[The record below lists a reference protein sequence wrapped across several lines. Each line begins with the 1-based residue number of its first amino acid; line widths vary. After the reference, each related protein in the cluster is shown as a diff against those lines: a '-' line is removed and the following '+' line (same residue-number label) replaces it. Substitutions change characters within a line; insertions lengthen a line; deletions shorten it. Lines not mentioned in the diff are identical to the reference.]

1 MKAAALKRR
10 RRVVREDG
18 PDPIDLFVGS
28 RVRERRLQ
36 GGLSQLALAERLGVS
51 FQQVQ
56 KYETARNRIS
66 ASTLFRL
73 SHVLCVP
80 PGYFFQGCAAPEAT
94 NRKKPRKASRNPK
107 VQASQTGLTSVSD
120 ESER

>member
-10 RRVVREDG
+10 RRVVLEDG
-18 PDPIDLFVGS
+18 PDPIDKYVGK

-36 GGLSQLALAERLGVS
+36 AGLSQLALADRLGVA

-56 KYETARNRIS
+56 KYETAANRVS

-73 SHVLCVP
+73 SHVLGVEP
-80 PGYFFQGCAAPEAT
+80 NDFFAGYAGPIAFRANKG
-94 NRKKPRKASRNPK
+94 KLPR
-107 VQASQTGLTSVSD
+107 
-120 ESER
+120 

>member
-1 MKAAALKRR
+1 MKHATLKRR

-18 PDPIDLFVGS
+18 PDPIDLFVGG

-36 GGLSQLALAERLGVS
+36 AGLSQQALAELLGVS

-73 SHVLCVP
+73 SHVLGVP
-80 PGYFFQGCAAPEAT
+80 PGYFFEGCAAPET
-94 NRKKPRKASRNPK
+94 TKRKGARKARRNPK
-107 VQASQTGLTSVSD
+107 VQASQTGLTSVRD

>member
-1 MKAAALKRR
+1 MKAAAFKRR
-10 RRVVREDG
+10 RRVVLEDG
-18 PDPIDLFVGS
+18 PDPIDKYVGK

-36 GGLSQLALAERLGVS
+36 AGLSQLALAELLGVG

-73 SHVLCVP
+73 GQALGVP
-80 PGYFFQGCAAPEAT
+80 PGHFFEGYVAPGSSEAVKRT
-94 NRKKPRKASRNPK
+94 KRRQAVMRPNPSR
-107 VQASQTGLTSVSD
+107 
-120 ESER
+120 

>member
-10 RRVVREDG
+10 RRVVLEDG
-18 PDPIDLFVGS
+18 PDPIDKYVGK

-36 GGLSQLALAERLGVS
+36 AGLSQLALAELLGVG

-73 SHVLCVP
+73 GQALGVA
-80 PGYFFQGCAAPEAT
+80 PGHFFEGYTPET
-94 NRKKPRKASRNPK
+94 
-107 VQASQTGLTSVSD
+107 
-120 ESER
+120 SERMRRRKRANTHRENR

>member
-1 MKAAALKRR
+1 MTAKRPQSRMKAAALKRR

-18 PDPIDLFVGS
+18 PDPIDLFVGG

-36 GGLSQLALAERLGVS
+36 AGLSQLALAEQLGVG

-73 SHVLCVP
+73 SHVLEVP
-80 PGYFFQGCAAPEAT
+80 PGYFFEGYTPET
-94 NRKKPRKASRNPK
+94 
-107 VQASQTGLTSVSD
+107 
-120 ESER
+120 SERVRRRKRASARRENR

>member
-80 PGYFFQGCAAPEAT
+80 PDYFFQGCAAPEAT
-94 NRKKPRKASRNPK
+94 NRKKPRKARRNPK
-107 VQASQTGLTSVSD
+107 VQASQTGLKSVSD